1 MIALNTDPAN
11 DALELSPLNPLALC
25 PCDSGLR
32 YGSCCALPPVAPP
45 PPNALRHLAALVQQ
59 ATQANRDG
67 DLATAERLC
76 LDVLELVPIEWGALR
91 LLYEIR
97 KAQAR
102 HNAVEALIRRL
113 VALDANDFWA
123 TNELTLMLLNKGVMA
138 EAEVH
143 ARNAV
148 RLAPQN
154 PQSHNLM
161 GMVLTEAHK
170 PQLGEYHYRRV
181 LDLSAR
187 RDPIV
192 LANLAWN
199 LKTQGRMDESR
210 RLYEESAARAPD
222 VPQTML
228 GWARMEEA
236 DRQFERAGAILDRI
250 EGKFPTDPALLL
262 ARAVLLRRM
271 GRYEAALEIL
281 QTVAR
286 NSRDGHLGSDELLE
300 KGALLDRMGRYPEA
314 FAAFEQGK
322 RLTRDLTG
330 TGYQSEHARQ
340 LSGRLSGFF
349 TAKRLATLP
358 RVTESCKL
366 PQPLFILG
374 FPRSGTTLVEQTLSA
389 HPRISAGDELTL
401 INEIAD
407 LMPGM
412 FGSPLPYPEAM
423 AELWMADH
431 RDGLDKLRDY
441 YLDQVG
447 QRAIVKPGAAW
458 LTDKM
463 PLNEMH
469 IGLIALMFPTAPLI
483 HVLRHPLDVVLSVF
497 ATQLSHG
504 FRCSYELETA
514 ARHYVLIMHLVEHYR
529 REMGLRYL
537 PIRYEDMVDHQEAT
551 TRRLLEFIGE
561 PFDERCLHF
570 QENARYARTASYAQV
585 TEKLY
590 ERSRFRYR
598 NYIERLEPVIPI
610 LQPVI
615 EQLGYK
621 VD

>member
-1 MIALNTDPAN
+1 M
-11 DALELSPLNPLALC
+11 NPLALC

-32 YGSCCALPPVAPP
+32 HGSCCALVPIAQP
-45 PPNALRHLAALVQQ
+45 PPNSLGHLAPLVQR

-67 DLATAERLC
+67 DLTVAERLC
-76 LDVLELVPIEWGALR
+76 LDVLELLPIERVALR
-91 LLYEIR
+91 VLYEIR
-97 KAQAR
+97 KAEGR

-123 TNELTLMLLNKGVMA
+123 VHELTLMLLNKGIMA
-138 EAEVH
+138 EAEVN

-148 RLAPQN
+148 RLAPEN

-170 PQLGEYHYRRV
+170 PQPGEYHYRRV
-181 LDLSAR
+181 LDLSAK

-199 LKTQGRMDESR
+199 LKTQGRMDEAR

-250 EGKFPTDPALLL
+250 EGKFPGDPGLLL

-271 GRYEAALEIL
+271 GHYEQALEIL
-281 QTVAR
+281 QTIAN
-286 NSRDGHLGSDELLE
+286 NSRDGSLGSDELLE
-300 KGALLDRMGRYPEA
+300 KGALLDRMGRYQEA

-322 RLTRDLTG
+322 RLTRELTG
-330 TGYQSEHARQ
+330 TSYQSEHARQ
-340 LSGRLSGFF
+340 LSERLSGFF
-349 TAKRLATLP
+349 TTKRLATLP
-358 RVTESCKL
+358 RATDSGKL
-366 PQPLFILG
+366 PKPIFVLG
-374 FPRSGTTLVEQTLSA
+374 FPRSGTTLVEQMVSA
-389 HPRISAGDELTL
+389 HPRISAGDELPL
-401 INEIAD
+401 INEMAC

-412 FGSPLPYPEAM
+412 FGSPLLYPEAL

-441 YLDQVG
+441 YLHQVR
-447 QRAIVKPGAAW
+447 QREILKPGAVW

-463 PLNEMH
+463 PLNETH
-469 IGLIALMFPTAPLI
+469 LGLIALLFPTAPLV

-497 ATQLSHG
+497 ATQLTHG
-504 FRCSYELETA
+504 FCCSYELETA

-529 REMGLRYL
+529 REMALRYL
-537 PIRYEDMVDHQEAT
+537 PIRYEDMVDNQEAT
-551 TRRLLEFIGE
+551 TRRLLDFIGE
-561 PFDERCLHF
+561 PFDERCLRFH
-570 QENARYARTASYAQV
+570 ENARYARTASYAQV

-590 ERSRFRYR
+590 DRSRFRYR
-598 NYIERLEPVIPI
+598 NYIAHLRPVIPI

-615 EQLGYK
+615 EQLGYT